1 VAWQNAKSEKAE
13 DGTRKTIVKCRWH
26 DLRHTACTRM
36 LEKGSP
42 FSVVASIIG
51 WSAGTTVRMAKRYGH
66 IGQAAQ
72 RQALEAISTGE
83 VNVAAMRNREIVQ
96 EVK

>member
-1 VAWQNAKSEKAE
+1 
-13 DGTRKTIVKCRWH
+13 
-26 DLRHTACTRM
+26 M
-36 LEKGSP
+36 
-42 FSVVASIIG
+42 G

-96 EVK
+96 QESRPN